1 MSHQATELVPC
12 VVLPL
17 TRVHTLFDDG
27 PHSEVGAR
35 RSQIPR
41 VLLLVKLPE
50 QMGELILQ
58 LSRANGMH
66 SDAASQ
72 GGGWWQGCGAAYLSS
87 MPRAVPGRGKFFS
100 GIELSYA

>member
-1 MSHQATELVPC
+1 MDVFHQATELVPC

-41 VLLLVKLPE
+41 VLLLVELPE

-58 LSRANGMH
+58 LQDLS
-66 SDAASQ
+66 
-72 GGGWWQGCGAAYLSS
+72 GGPMG
-87 MPRAVPGRGKFFS
+87 
-100 GIELSYA
+100 